1 MATLICMP
9 EVAANATQ
17 VTLQTWIK
25 KEGEVVAVGDCLA
38 EIETDKAIVEFNAD
52 RPGVMGS
59 TLIKAGQQV
68 EVGSPIGVL
77 LDAGETCV
85 NVSALLAQTID
96 TAGGPLLPN
105 LSTSYSDAQPSSL
118 IQSNVA
124 LSHRVFASP

>member
-59 TLIKAGQQV
+59 TLSKPGNKLKSV
-68 EVGSPIGVL
+68 H
-77 LDAGETCV
+77 
-85 NVSALLAQTID
+85 
-96 TAGGPLLPN
+96 PL
-105 LSTSYSDAQPSSL
+105 
-118 IQSNVA
+118 
-124 LSHRVFASP
+124 VFC

>member
-52 RPGVMGS
+52 RAGVMGP
-59 TLIKAGQQV
+59 TLIQAGQEV

-77 LDAGETCV
+77 LDVGETSV
-85 NVSALLAQTID
+85 NVSALLAKTGDNASVPQ
-96 TAGGPLLPN
+96 LPN
-105 LSTSYSDAQPSSL
+105 PSTSEPAAP
-118 IQSNVA
+118 
-124 LSHRVFASP
+124 PT

>member
-52 RPGVMGS
+52 RAGVMGP
-59 TLIKAGQQV
+59 TLIQAGQEV

-77 LDAGETCV
+77 LDVGETSV
-85 NVSALLAQTID
+85 NVSALLAKTGD
-96 TAGGPLLPN
+96 NASVTELPN
-105 LSTSYSDAQPSSL
+105 PSAPEAFEL
-118 IQSNVA
+118 PGDLNLPPHQ
-124 LSHRVFASP
+124 LY